1 MDFDKKLILGVA
13 LVLVF
18 LLGFPLLPAALK
30 ALQSPPAASQDESG
44 TFEAPG
50 AAPAATQ
57 AVPSALT
64 APALT
69 AQNLVGSAWQI
80 DTQYGPVT
88 AYLNA
93 GGVASATHPAFG
105 ALSGT
110 WQVNGSALIVT
121 ANVLGQ
127 TQTIQCAI
135 SGTQV
140 LYNGKPVQRL
150 Q

>member
-1 MDFDKKLILGVA
+1 MDFDRKLILGVV
-13 LVLVF
+13 LVLVL
-18 LLGFPLLPAALK
+18 LLGFPLLPAAIK
-30 ALQSPPAASQDESG
+30 AVQSPGGSAAGTSPPASEPSEPTPAPVASV
-44 TFEAPG
+44 
-50 AAPAATQ
+50 APAPP
-57 AVPSALT
+57 VLN
-64 APALT
+64 
-69 AQNLVGSAWQI
+69 AQSLVGSAWQI

-93 GGVASATHPAFG
+93 GGIATATHPAFG
-105 ALSGT
+105 GLSGT
-110 WQVNGSALIVT
+110 WQVNGNALIVT

-127 TQTIQCAI
+127 TQTIQCTI